1 MMFYVIKNKYYVK
14 AAGRYTEVIPK
25 MNPVGKIIFVPT
37 TNSMSIR
44 EVGRDY
50 STINV
55 DEARGKILDKLKK
68 NSNKTKEK

>member
-14 AAGRYTEVIPK
+14 AAGKYTEVKPK

-44 EVGRDY
+44 EVGRNY

-55 DEARGKILDKLKK
+55 DKARAEILNNLKK
-68 NSNKTKEK
+68 KQTKNK